1 MIMSRKIIYGYGIS
15 QEQRKINNKIYKE
28 LYPMFKY
35 VKNNDYSNEDLSK
48 YVVFSDLGYG
58 YANHSYR
65 IHSNPYN
72 LSDDEIA
79 LVLDGGNLCF
89 GYRRSGDVFTIYTD

>member
-1 MIMSRKIIYGYGIS
+1 MSRKIIYGYGIS
-15 QEQRKINNKIYKE
+15 QEQREINNKIYNE
-28 LYPMFKY
+28 LYPLFKY
-35 VKNNDYSNEDLSK
+35 AKNNDYSNEDLSK

-58 YANHSYR
+58 YDNHSYR

-89 GYRRSGDVFTIYTD
+89 GYRRNGDIFTIYID

>member
-1 MIMSRKIIYGYGIS
+1 MSREIIYGCGIS
-15 QEQRKINNKIYKE
+15 QEQREINNKIYNE

-35 VKNNDYSNEDLSK
+35 AKNNGYSNEDLSK
-48 YVVFSDLGYG
+48 YVVFSDLGFG
-58 YANHSYR
+58 YANHRYR
-65 IHSNPYN
+65 VHSNPYN

-89 GYRRSGDVFTIYTD
+89 GYRKNGDVFTIYID

>member
-1 MIMSRKIIYGYGIS
+1 MSRKIIYGCGIS
-15 QEQRKINNKIYKE
+15 QEQREINNKVYKE

-35 VKNNDYSNEDLSK
+35 AKNNDYSNEDLSK

-58 YANHSYR
+58 YANHNYR

-89 GYRRSGDVFTIYTD
+89 GYRSSGDVFTIYTD

>member
-1 MIMSRKIIYGYGIS
+1 MSRKIIYGCGIT
-15 QEQRKINNKIYKE
+15 QEQREINNKIYNE

-35 VKNNDYSNEDLSK
+35 AKNNGYSNEDLSK

-58 YANHSYR
+58 YANHRYR
-65 IHSNPYN
+65 VHSNPYN

-79 LVLDGGNLCF
+79 LVLDRGNLCF
-89 GYRRSGDVFTIYTD
+89 GYRRNGDVFTIYID

>member
-1 MIMSRKIIYGYGIS
+1 MSRKIIYGYGIS
-15 QEQRKINNKIYKE
+15 QEQREINNKIYNE

-35 VKNNDYSNEDLSK
+35 AKNNDYSNEDLSK
-48 YVVFSDLGYG
+48 YVVFSGLGYG

-89 GYRRSGDVFTIYTD
+89 GYRRIGDVFTIYTD

>member
-1 MIMSRKIIYGYGIS
+1 MSRKIIYGYGIS
-15 QEQRKINNKIYKE
+15 QEQREINNKIYNE

-35 VKNNDYSNEDLSK
+35 AKNNDYSNEDLSK
-48 YVVFSDLGYG
+48 YVVFSDLGCG

-65 IHSNPYN
+65 VHSNPYN

>member
-1 MIMSRKIIYGYGIS
+1 MSRKIIYGYGIS
-15 QEQRKINNKIYKE
+15 QEQREINNKIYNE

-35 VKNNDYSNEDLSK
+35 AKNNNYSNEDLSK
-48 YVVFSDLGYG
+48 YVVFSGLGYG

-65 IHSNPYN
+65 IHSNPIN

-89 GYRRSGDVFTIYTD
+89 GYRRNGDVFTIYTD

>member
-1 MIMSRKIIYGYGIS
+1 MSRKIIYGYGIS
-15 QEQRKINNKIYKE
+15 QEQREINNKIYNE
-28 LYPMFKY
+28 LYPLFKY
-35 VKNNDYSNEDLSK
+35 AKNNDYSNEDLSK

-65 IHSNPYN
+65 IHSNPHN

-89 GYRRSGDVFTIYTD
+89 GYRRNGDVFTIYTD